1 MTVFLYHLQTMK
13 QKLWITLIT
22 YLAYCI
28 DKELYKAIDYLKTQA
43 EVLIEHQEK
52 QNKRIILTNR
62 QRMRIAAK
70 AKRLSRKMLEDCTV
84 LFTGDTVIGWYNKLI
99 AKKYDGS
106 CNRGKVGRPQLSI
119 EVINLVI
126 KFKKENPRWG
136 YQKIKDQIEYL
147 GFKISKT
154 SVKNILIENGYDPE
168 PDLTIRSGWHEFLK
182 SHWNVMAA
190 CDFFTV
196 ELLVRGQ
203 LIRCTVFFVIEFSQ
217 RKAFYAPIK
226 LQPDGNYMRQ
236 VARILTDCEDGF
248 LKGKRYLIHDR
259 DPLYRSEGFYEMLQ
273 NFGIEPIKLPARS
286 PDLNSIAERYVKSVK
301 YECLNY
307 LILSSVKQVEYV
319 LGQYQEYYHH
329 ERIHQSLGR
338 IIDPKHKTDNNL
350 EIKCIE
356 RLGGLLKSYHRL
368 AA

>member
-1 MTVFLYHLQTMK
+1 MPPMKVIAFMTVFLYHLQTMK

-52 QNKRIILTNR
+52 QNKRILLTNV

-136 YQKIKDQIEYL
+136 YQKI
-147 GFKISKT
+147 
-154 SVKNILIENGYDPE
+154 
-168 PDLTIRSGWHEFLK
+168 
-182 SHWNVMAA
+182 
-190 CDFFTV
+190 
-196 ELLVRGQ
+196 
-203 LIRCTVFFVIEFSQ
+203 
-217 RKAFYAPIK
+217 
-226 LQPDGNYMRQ
+226 
-236 VARILTDCEDGF
+236 TD
-248 LKGKRYLIHDR
+248 
-259 DPLYRSEGFYEMLQ
+259 
-273 NFGIEPIKLPARS
+273 
-286 PDLNSIAERYVKSVK
+286 
-301 YECLNY
+301 
-307 LILSSVKQVEYV
+307 
-319 LGQYQEYYHH
+319 
-329 ERIHQSLGR
+329 
-338 IIDPKHKTDNNL
+338 
-350 EIKCIE
+350 
-356 RLGGLLKSYHRL
+356 
-368 AA
+368 